1 MTRSATQKGS
11 HIRLATLAAAML
23 IALDACNPDSRVA
36 PIREPTFSAQ
46 ADEHGALVVD
56 NDGAD
61 CPHADF
67 SSIQAAVLAAQPGDK
82 ILVCRGVYME
92 TVLVETSDLR
102 IEAQG
107 AADDVVLRATAT
119 QPYGF
124 HLRNTTGV
132 LLQGFTVEGYADANI
147 ILEGGSGNTLRKN
160 VATAGLF
167 DGIEVKNSSG
177 NLIEHNSSFENAG
190 PASDGIFVWSGA
202 SENVFRHN
210 ETFNNGQHGINL
222 AGSGTGNV
230 VFGNQSHHNRIRGI
244 QSAQQSNGTL
254 IENNHVFANG
264 LVPVPSVPG
273 VGVGISALNSADVTI
288 RNNRS
293 ENNGT
298 NGIGLNTT
306 SRSVVSNN
314 RTESN
319 GVIGIAVNGSSDN
332 LVENNEVFRNGQDGI
347 RVLTNSDRNIV
358 RLNHVLEH
366 SRDGIRVQ
374 DAASDGNT
382 IEGNVIRQ
390 SDEHDAH
397 DDSFGAGTGGT
408 ANFWFRN
415 HCKTENRTGL
425 CDSPVTPQ

>member
-1 MTRSATQKGS
+1 MTTAS
-11 HIRLATLAAAML
+11 HICLAMVAAGAVMTLT
-23 IALDACNPDSRVA
+23 ACNPDSGIA
-36 PIREPTFSAQ
+36 LLSEPTLSAR
-46 ADEHGALVVD
+46 AGELGTLVVD
-56 NDGAD
+56 NDRAD

-67 SSIQAAVLAAQPGDK
+67 TSIQAAVLAAQSGDK
-82 ILVCRGVYME
+82 ILVCRGVYLE
-92 TVLVETSDLR
+92 SVLVEKADLR

-107 AADDVVLRATAT
+107 APGEVVLHAPPA

-132 LLQGFTVEGYADANI
+132 VLQGFRVEGYADANI
-147 ILEGGSGNTLRKN
+147 IVEGGSGNTLRKN

-167 DGIEVKNSSG
+167 DGIEVKNSSA
-177 NLIEHNSSFENAG
+177 NLIEHNISFENAG
-190 PASDGIFVWSGA
+190 PMSDGIFVWTGA
-202 SENVFRHN
+202 SENAFRHN

-222 AGSGTGNV
+222 VGSGAGNV
-230 VFGNQSHHNRIRGI
+230 VFGNRSHHNRVRGI

-254 IENNHVFANG
+254 IENNDVFANG

-273 VGVGISALNSADVTI
+273 VGVGISVLNSAEVTI

-306 SRSVVSNN
+306 SRSVVNNN
-314 RTESN
+314 RAVSN
-319 GVIGIAVNGSSDN
+319 RVVGIAVNGSSDN

-347 RVLTNSDRNIV
+347 RILTNADRNIV
-358 RLNHVLEH
+358 RLNHVLDH

-408 ANFWFRN
+408 ANFWLRN

-425 CDSPVTPQ
+425 CGSPVTPE